1 MNNSNLYRTLFLLD
15 DTRNFT
21 NDFYVAEFAKIVLF
35 KQDGVTLDIEK
46 IQEEIL
52 NLTELEYTE
61 EDILRAIAKWCKD
74 DIEESNG
81 EYSLKRSAF
90 TEISKREKTNNIYR
104 CGYCS
109 K

>member
-61 EDILRAIAKWCKD
+61 
-74 DIEESNG
+74 
-81 EYSLKRSAF
+81 
-90 TEISKREKTNNIYR
+90 
-104 CGYCS
+104 
-109 K
+109 